1 MCNLVWFILALELP
15 SQQWVAAIPSWKGQ
29 VLWVPF
35 CFILSMVVLE
45 HKVRWSYYLIPVFV
59 GICFT
64 LPNLLCPCCL
74 SSWEAHSCHSGNL
87 HIPPLNPCHHN
98 QLPLHGDFTPTVIQ
112 DFEAWQSLHLWWVKT
127 LSQGSL
133 LQYMALN
140 YRGGIFLFS
149 GGDEGPDQLVEILNS
164 LGGLLSDREEWILGQ
179 WEGVP
184 SIPVCKLWMRK
195 PGSKSFLP
203 SFLLLFPNRLVG
215 TQACISVTVN
225 SFGDLC
231 NLKTY
236 WSVGGSKARIRI
248 ELAQLVHKPF
258 WLPVSF
264 SEN

>member
-15 SQQWVAAIPSWKGQ
+15 GQQWVAAIPSWKGQ

-74 SSWEAHSCHSGNL
+74 SSWERLTAVTQATFTYPHCILAIIISRLCMETSPPQWSKTSKLGRASSCGGLRHCPRGLFCNIW
-87 HIPPLNPCHHN
+87 HW
-98 QLPLHGDFTPTVIQ
+98 TT
-112 DFEAWQSLHLWWVKT
+112 E
-127 LSQGSL
+127 
-133 LQYMALN
+133 
-140 YRGGIFLFS
+140 RGGIFLFS

-195 PGSKSFLP
+195 PGSKSFLQLQ
-203 SFLLLFPNRLVG
+203 STVLV
-215 TQACISVTVN
+215 TSVT
-225 SFGDLC
+225 
-231 NLKTY
+231 
-236 WSVGGSKARIRI
+236 
-248 ELAQLVHKPF
+248 
-258 WLPVSF
+258 
-264 SEN
+264 